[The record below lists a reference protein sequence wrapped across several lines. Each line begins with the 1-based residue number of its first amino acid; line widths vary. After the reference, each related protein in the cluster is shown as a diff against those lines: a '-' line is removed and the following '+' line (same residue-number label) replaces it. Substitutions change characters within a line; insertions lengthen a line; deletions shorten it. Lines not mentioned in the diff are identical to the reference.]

1 MPTEEQLEVIKRV
14 IDRVSGRYKFS
25 YYTEED
31 IKQEAFILCLEALE
45 SYDSSRPLENFI
57 AVHLS
62 NRLKTLRRNKYHR
75 QNLVEGTNHFKLN
88 EAKRS
93 LMDLKSIS
101 GPEETDQ
108 EFKEASYEIDF
119 DGKLSSQEALEKV
132 FEQLTPEMRK
142 DFHRLVNGASV
153 KNHRKTA
160 LYDRVK
166 EILGEDW

>member
-1 MPTEEQLEVIKRV
+1 M
-14 IDRVSGRYKFS
+14 
-25 YYTEED
+25 
-31 IKQEAFILCLEALE
+31 
-45 SYDSSRPLENFI
+45 
-57 AVHLS
+57 
-62 NRLKTLRRNKYHR
+62 
-75 QNLVEGTNHFKLN
+75 EGTNHFKLN

-132 FEQLTPEMRK
+132 LEQLTPEMRK